1 MNTRRPR
8 PPSPSGPLL
17 SPQVAASRTF
27 FLGPGGGGGRADG
40 EERERERGRG
50 RGQRSG
56 GGRGVTLAMGG
67 WEQCRPDYA
76 LVRRRFPYFVV
87 EYIVGGRGWV
97 ALDGARRAV
106 GPGEAFAYG
115 PATAVE
121 LRCDPAEPL
130 EKYFFALAGHGVAAR
145 LRRCGVAVGAA
156 RSLPVTPEAT
166 SVAEDLLRA
175 AVPGGPL
182 ASRLAHALLE
192 VWLLRLEESGSGRA
206 GRPGD
211 SVYAAFLRSKAF
223 IDARAEQLRSLKQ
236 IAAGVRVEPA
246 TLGRWFRTHQGTSP
260 YQYLLRRKMNLAAEF
275 LLGSDCLVKEAA
287 ARVGFVDPDHFSRC
301 FRAVHGV
308 PPQRLRTGRIRAGA
322 GPVLT

>member
-1 MNTRRPR
+1 MSTPR
-8 PPSPSGPLL
+8 PAPPPASGTLL
-17 SPQVAASRTF
+17 SPQVAAARTF
-27 FLGPGGGGGRADG
+27 FLGPGGGSGGRDRGAA
-40 EERERERGRG
+40 GRG
-50 RGQRSG
+50 RGLA
-56 GGRGVTLAMGG
+56 LAMGG

-97 ALDGARRAV
+97 TLDGERRAV

-121 LRCDPAEPL
+121 LRCDPAQPL
-130 EKYFFALAGHGVAAR
+130 EKYFLALAGSGVAAR
-145 LRRCGVAVGAA
+145 LRRCGVAVGAG
-156 RSLPVTPEAT
+156 RSLLVSPEAT

-192 VWLLRLEESGSGRA
+192 VWLLRLEESASRRG

-211 SVYAAFLRSKAF
+211 PVHAAFLRSKAF
-223 IDARAEQLRSLKQ
+223 IDARAEQLRSLEE
-236 IAAGVRVEPA
+236 IAARLRVESS
-246 TLGRWFRTHQGTSP
+246 TLGRWFRTYQGTSP

-287 ARVGFVDPDHFSRC
+287 ARVGFADPDHFSRC

-308 PPQRLRTGRIRAGA
+308 APQRLRAGRARTGS
-322 GPVLT
+322 GPPLT